1 MRKYT
6 NYEQKKNTRSAVL
19 YIGLTIAALAI
30 LYFLG
35 IPAVGKLA
43 SLVSSLRNKN
53 NAITSSDTTPPPP
66 PKFKYFSEYTNQK
79 NVTLSG
85 NTEAGTIVRLTFN
98 GEDQEILSD
107 NNGQFSFALIL
118 GNGINS
124 FAAIAMDQAGNQSQK
139 TDDYQITFDNQA
151 PDLSIT
157 SPDDNSSYYG
167 SGQRQITVQG
177 ETEEG
182 VQVTIND
189 RFITV
194 DEDGKFQYTTTLNEG
209 ANTFN
214 IKAKDKAENTTEK
227 SITLN
232 FSP

>member
-6 NYEQKKNTRSAVL
+6 NYEQKKNTRSAIL

-35 IPAVGKLA
+35 IPALGKLA
-43 SLVSSLRNKN
+43 ALVSGLKGKN
-53 NAITSSDTTPPPP
+53 NIATSSDTTPPPP
-66 PKFKYFSEYTNQK
+66 PKFKYFAENTNQK
-79 NVTLSG
+79 SVTLSG
-85 NTEAGTIVRLTFN
+85 NTEAGATVKLTFN
-98 GEDQEILSD
+98 GEEQEVLAD
-107 NNGQFSFALIL
+107 NNGQFSFTLSL
-118 GNGINS
+118 GNGINT
-124 FAAIAMDQAGNQSQK
+124 FAAMATDQAGNQSQK

-157 SPDDNSSYYG
+157 SPDDNSSFYG
-167 SGQRQITVQG
+167 SGQRQVTIQG
-177 ETEEG
+177 ETE
-182 VQVTIND
+182 VDAQVTIND

-209 ANTFN
+209 ANTFSV
-214 IKAKDKAENTTEK
+214 KAKDQAENTTEK